1 MGRRSTVTYLAIIL
15 ISAATLLLELALLRV
30 FAVQQFYHF
39 AFMAISLALLG
50 AGASGSL
57 LSVRGHPIHPGALGA
72 GFAASTVAAY
82 LVINYIPF
90 DSFNIAW
97 DRRQIVYLA
106 LYFLAAAAPFVFSGL
121 AVGGELMRSGRAAR
135 SHLVYGANL
144 LGSAAGSLGSLGAL
158 KLVGDVGTVI
168 LAAIFGALAG
178 FLFSLAR
185 PASGGKAG
193 HGVRWAALLS
203 AALVLAAA
211 LLLYLQPEFMALRL
225 SPYKTLPTL
234 AQALDSEHVLTT
246 WSATARV
253 DVVESSTIHTMPG
266 LSLSSPV
273 PVPPQAGLLL
283 DGDNLMPITFLS
295 PDDVQAAVLAD
306 HLPLGLVYRLRPG
319 AATLVLEA
327 GTGMDVLLALAAGAA
342 TVTAVEDN
350 GLILDVVRR
359 LYGAETGQLFDRP
372 SVTAVEQSGRVFVR
386 QPGIRQY
393 GVVVVSLSDPHRPVT
408 SGAYSLTEDY
418 VYTVEAFRDYLGAL
432 DGDGLLVVTR
442 WLQWPP
448 SEAPRT
454 FGTVAAALRAEG
466 LDPAAHLVA
475 FRTLRTATIIAG
487 RQPFTSGDLEE
498 VRSFLQA
505 RGYDGIYFPGIRP
518 DEINRYSILQDPAYH
533 DLFLRI
539 LNEPDALYAAY
550 RFGIRPPMDDHPFF
564 FHYFKWRQTPE
575 ILATLGQTWQPF
587 GGSGYFVLVA
597 LLILVTL
604 AALFFIVAPLWLLRR
619 RGRVAAAAR
628 PARWRLR
635 VFVYFAALGLAFLFV
650 EVPLAQRFILIM
662 REPVIALSVVIFT
675 ILLFSGLGSLTVRRW
690 SLRRALA
697 LLVAIAL
704 LYPLLLPSF
713 AGLALRLG
721 DTARILATVLALAPL
736 GYLMGLPFAGGLR
749 VVEEIDPALVPWA
762 WAINGSFSVISS
774 VLAVMLALTW
784 SLSTVLLLGAA
795 AYAVAWLA
803 LADWPPAAQPPVP
816 RPPAPERE
824 PTPAAPHA

>member
-1 MGRRSTVTYLAIIL
+1 LTVTYLAIAL
-15 ISAATLLLELALLRV
+15 ISGATLLLELALLRV

-57 LSVRGHPIHPGALGA
+57 LSVRGRPFPPGALGA
-72 GFAASTVAAY
+72 GFAASTIAAY
-82 LVINYIPF
+82 LIINYVPF

-97 DRRQIVYLA
+97 DRRQILYLA

-121 AVGGELMRSGRAAR
+121 AVGGELMRSGRAGR

-158 KLVGDVGTVI
+158 ALLGDVGTVI
-168 LAAIFGALAG
+168 LAAICGALAG
-178 FLFSLAR
+178 VLFTLAR
-185 PASGGKAG
+185 PASPGAAPGGA
-193 HGVRWAALLS
+193 RWAAPLS
-203 AALVLAAA
+203 AALLAGAA
-211 LLLYLQPEFMALRL
+211 LLLYLQPPFMALRL

-234 AQALDSEHVLTT
+234 AQAVDSRHVLTA

-283 DGDNLMPITFLS
+283 DGDSLMPITLLP
-295 PDDVQAAVLAD
+295 PDAPEAAVLAD
-306 HLPLGLVYRLRPG
+306 HLPLGLAYRLRPG
-319 AATLVLEA
+319 ATTLVLEA
-327 GTGMDVLLALAAGAA
+327 GTGMDVLLALAAGASA
-342 TVTAVEDN
+342 VTAVENN

-359 LYGAETGQLFDRP
+359 RYGTETGQLFDRP
-372 SVTAVEQSGRVFVR
+372 EVAVVEQSGRVFVR
-386 QPGIRQY
+386 GAGAGRY

-418 VYTVEAFRDYLGAL
+418 VYTVEAFRDYLRAL
-432 DGDGLLVVTR
+432 DEDGLLVVTR

-454 FGTVAAALRAEG
+454 FGTMAAALRAQG
-466 LDPAAHLVA
+466 LDPAAHLLS
-475 FRTLRTATIIAG
+475 FRTLRTATIIAS
-487 RQPFTSGDLEE
+487 RQPLSGGELAE
-498 VRSFLQA
+498 VRSFLQS

-518 DEINRYSILQDPAYH
+518 DEINRYSILRDPAYH

-539 LNEPDALYAAY
+539 LEEPEVLYAAY
-550 RFGIRPPMDDHPFF
+550 RFDIRPPVDDHPFF

-597 LLILVTL
+597 LLILVAL

-619 RGRVAAAAR
+619 RSRVVAAAQQ
-628 PARWRLR
+628 PRWRLR

-650 EVPLAQRFILIM
+650 EVPLAQRFILIL

-697 LLVAIAL
+697 LLVAVAV
-704 LYPLLLPSF
+704 LYPVLLPPF

-736 GYLMGLPFAGGLR
+736 GYLMGLPFAAGLR
-749 VVEEIDPALVPWA
+749 VVEQTDPALLPWA

-784 SLSTVLLLGAA
+784 SLSTVLFLGAA
-795 AYAVAWLA
+795 AYTLAWLA
-803 LADWPPAAQPPVP
+803 LAVRPPPVP
-816 RPPAPERE
+816 TRPAPR
-824 PTPAAPHA
+824 A